1 MWCLCVD
8 FVITTRY
15 KRYMNAYTTCWCR
28 IMWSR
33 RCGTYHKFYSKRSLA
48 SIVNNFCLKLFSER
62 ATHSAFSSCAIA
74 TGFSI
79 SSFCCWLRPLNLHFK
94 FILWYFWLSYIKL
107 FFAIVDGF
115 LFMLE
120 KISPSL
126 GMCVCVWMW
135 WELSI
140 FNKVYSFKLLLVKNL
155 LKNIRLKTK

>member
-94 FILWYFWLSYIKL
+94 FILWYFWLSYIK
-107 FFAIVDGF
+107 FFFRDSWWIFIYVGKNFSF
-115 LFMLE
+115 L
-120 KISPSL
+120 SL
-126 GMCVCVWMW
+126 CMCVCVCGCDGNCQYLIKFIL
-135 WELSI
+135 LSC
-140 FNKVYSFKLLLVKNL
+140 YL
-155 LKNIRLKTK
+155 LKIYWKIFD

>member
-126 GMCVCVWMW
+126 GVCVCGCDGNCQYLIKFILLNCYFLKIYWK
-135 WELSI
+135 I
-140 FNKVYSFKLLLVKNL
+140 FD
-155 LKNIRLKTK
+155 

>member
-15 KRYMNAYTTCWCR
+15 KRYMNAYTTCWCK

-107 FFAIVDGF
+107 FFAILDGF

-126 GMCVCVWMW
+126 GMCRCDGNCQY
-135 WELSI
+135 LI
-140 FNKVYSFKLLLVKNL
+140 KFILLNCYF
-155 LKNIRLKTK
+155 LKTYWKIFD